1 MRYLVAI
8 TLGALVGFGVS
19 TYLNIRGLNHRLERL
34 EKVHQI
40 FEDGSVCHIDPDGP
54 TYCAR

>member
-1 MRYLVAI
+1 MRFLPYVVLMLAVFLLI
-8 TLGALVGFGVS
+8 IGFR
-19 TYLNIRGLNHRLERL
+19 IRDLNHRLERL
-34 EKVHQI
+34 EEVHQI